1 MRNLVFLGLGI
12 GFILMGAG
20 LYALTLRK
28 PAKPAPA
35 NPNKSQQR
43 EQAALVEETKK
54 MRIAAGSIGGL
65 GLAMVLFS
73 QL

>member
-1 MRNLVFLGLGI
+1 MRTLVFSGLGI

-35 NPNKSQQR
+35 NPTKAQQR
-43 EQAALVEETKK
+43 DQAALAEETKK
-54 MRIAAGSIGGL
+54 MRVAAAVSAGVGL
-65 GLAMVLFS
+65 LMVVFS
-73 QL
+73 QI